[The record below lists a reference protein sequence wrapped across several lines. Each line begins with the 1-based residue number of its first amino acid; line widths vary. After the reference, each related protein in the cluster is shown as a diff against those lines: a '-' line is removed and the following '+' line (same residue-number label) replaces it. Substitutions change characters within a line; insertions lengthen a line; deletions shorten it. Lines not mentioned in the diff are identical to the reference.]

1 MPGMNSGVQVNS
13 PLVIAA
19 FKAALLHQLLIALLI
34 FAVLGAAWVTIR
46 ALAPARAGGAAPGPA
61 AAEPA
66 WRQVLRIGFGSLW
79 VFDGI
84 LQAQPKLAIGLPSQ
98 VIEPIAATSPRW
110 VQHLVNWAGTTWS
123 YHPMQAGAAA
133 VWIQLGIGIWLLAAA
148 SGPLSRLAGLASAGW
163 GLVVW
168 VFGESFGGIFAP
180 GATWLF
186 GAPGAALTY
195 CVAGA
200 LIALPER
207 AGPRPGRMILAGL
220 GVFAVGMAVLQAW
233 PGRGFWQGISGRRP
247 GTLASMTASMARTPQ
262 PRVLS
267 EWVSA
272 FTAFDEA
279 HGLAV
284 NLCVV
289 ILLAGIGGAFLTLR
303 PRLIGPAVA
312 AFTGLCL
319 VDWVLVEDF
328 GFFGGL
334 GTDPNSMIP
343 FALLAIAGYLAL
355 SPGPAVAGTASA
367 APAAR
372 WRDRHDLASLR
383 NLGFGPVASLGAV
396 GLIILGAAPMAA
408 AQANPNA
415 DPILAQAI
423 AGSTV
428 RVNFPAA
435 SFRLTDQHGRIVTM
449 AGLRGKVVLL
459 TFLGPACPAD
469 CQLIAKEFRATAQLL
484 GAAPVVLAAI
494 ATSPARVA
502 DTRAFDRRERLS
514 QVPDWL
520 YLTGGLPELRRLWT
534 AYGQAPPAGS
544 ARDDV
549 AWVIDRNGQ
558 VREEL
563 DISPGPG
570 TAASESSF
578 AVLLAGAVRPFLQS
592 CASCAN
598 R

>member
-1 MPGMNSGVQVNS
+1 MV
-13 PLVIAA
+13 
-19 FKAALLHQLLIALLI
+19 
-34 FAVLGAAWVTIR
+34 
-46 ALAPARAGGAAPGPA
+46 
-61 AAEPA
+61 
-66 WRQVLRIGFGSLW
+66 
-79 VFDGI
+79 
-84 LQAQPKLAIGLPSQ
+84 
-98 VIEPIAATSPRW
+98 
-110 VQHLVNWAGTTWS
+110 
-123 YHPMQAGAAA
+123 
-133 VWIQLGIGIWLLAAA
+133 
-148 SGPLSRLAGLASAGW
+148 
-163 GLVVW
+163 
-168 VFGESFGGIFAP
+168 
-180 GATWLF
+180 
-186 GAPGAALTY
+186 
-195 CVAGA
+195 
-200 LIALPER
+200 
-207 AGPRPGRMILAGL
+207 LAGL
-220 GVFAVGMAVLQAW
+220 GVFLVGMAVLQAW

-247 GTLASMTASMARTPQ
+247 GTLAGMAASMARTPQ

-284 NLCVV
+284 NLCAA
-289 ILLAGIGGAFLTLR
+289 ILLAGIGGIFLTGR

-312 AFTGLCL
+312 VFTAVCL
-319 VDWVLVEDF
+319 ADWVLVEDF

-334 GTDPNSMIP
+334 GTDPNSMVP

-355 SPGPAVAGTASA
+355 SPGPAVA

-372 WRDRHDLASLR
+372 WRDRLDMASLR

-408 AQANPNA
+408 AQASPNA

-469 CQLIAKEFRATAQLL
+469 CPLIAKEFRATAQLL
-484 GAAPVVLAAI
+484 GAAPVVLVAI
-494 ATSPARVA
+494 AASPARVA
-502 DTRAFDRRERLS
+502 DSQAFDRRERLS

-534 AYGQAPPAGS
+534 AYGLAPQPPRGGS
-544 ARDDV
+544 GRDDV
-549 AWVIDRNGQ
+549 AWVIDRRGQ

-563 DISPGPG
+563 NISPGPG

-578 AVLLAGAVRPFLQS
+578 AVLLAGAARQFLQP
-592 CASCAN
+592 
-598 R
+598 

>member
-19 FKAALLHQLLIALLI
+19 FKSALLHQLLIALLI

-46 ALAPARAGGAAPGPA
+46 ALAPSRAGDAAPGPA
-61 AAEPA
+61 EAEPL

-84 LQAQPKLAIGLPSQ
+84 LQAQPKMAIGLPSQ
-98 VIEPIAATSPRW
+98 VIEPIAATSPGW

-148 SGPLSRLAGLASAGW
+148 SGPLSRLAGVTSVGW

-186 GAPGAALTY
+186 GAPGAVLIY

-207 AGPRPGRMILAGL
+207 AGPRVGRMVLAGL
-220 GVFAVGMAVLQAW
+220 GVFLVGMAVLQAW
-233 PGRGFWQGISGRRP
+233 PGRGFWQGLSGRRP

-284 NLCVV
+284 NLCAVV
-289 ILLAGIGGAFLTLR
+289 LLAGIGGIFLTGR

-312 AFTGLCL
+312 VFTVLCL
-319 VDWVLVEDF
+319 ADWVLVEDF

-355 SPGPAVAGTASA
+355 SPGTCPAAA
-367 APAAR
+367 APATR
-372 WRDRHDLASLR
+372 WRDRLDLASLR
-383 NLGFGPVASLGAV
+383 DLGFGPVASLGAV

-408 AQANPNA
+408 AQANRNA

-428 RVNFPAA
+428 PVNFPAT
-435 SFRLTDQHGRIVTM
+435 SFRLTDAHGRIVTL

-484 GAAPVVLAAI
+484 AAEPVVLVAI
-494 ATSPARVA
+494 AAGPARVA
-502 DTRAFDRRERLS
+502 DAQAFDRRERLS
-514 QVPDWL
+514 GVPDWL
-520 YLTGGLPELRRLWT
+520 YLVGGLPELRRLWT
-534 AYGQAPPAGS
+534 AYGLSPQAQPAGP
-544 ARDDV
+544 AIAQDDV
-549 AWVIDRNGQ
+549 AWVIDRSGQ

-563 DISPGPG
+563 NISPGPG

-578 AVLLAGAVRPFLQS
+578 AVLLAGAARPFLQP
-592 CASCAN
+592 
-598 R
+598 